1 MWNFDISRA
10 PRGSYVIRNRKFGKG
25 AADTKVFEPVAVLLQ
40 TKCGQEI
47 VSQYLPAD
55 GQHRPRGRW
64 EGLATGEQPV
74 AWTHWPTHP
83 EAV

>member
-25 AADTKVFEPVAVLLQ
+25 EADTKVFKPVAVLLQ

-47 VSQYLPAD
+47 VSQYLPDAK
-55 GQHRPRGRW
+55 RW

-74 AWTHWPTHP
+74 AWTHWPIHP